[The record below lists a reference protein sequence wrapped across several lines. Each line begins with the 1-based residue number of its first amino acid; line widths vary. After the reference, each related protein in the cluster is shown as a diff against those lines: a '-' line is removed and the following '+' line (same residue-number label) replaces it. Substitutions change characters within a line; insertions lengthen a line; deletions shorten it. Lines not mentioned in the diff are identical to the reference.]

1 VRFTLDGRNV
11 MADAGETL
19 IEVAER
25 HGVQVPRL
33 CHSPGLEPAGNCRA
47 CMVEVDGERVL
58 AAACCRRP
66 A

>member
-33 CHSPGLEPAGNCRA
+33 CH
-47 CMVEVDGERVL
+47 
-58 AAACCRRP
+58 
-66 A
+66 